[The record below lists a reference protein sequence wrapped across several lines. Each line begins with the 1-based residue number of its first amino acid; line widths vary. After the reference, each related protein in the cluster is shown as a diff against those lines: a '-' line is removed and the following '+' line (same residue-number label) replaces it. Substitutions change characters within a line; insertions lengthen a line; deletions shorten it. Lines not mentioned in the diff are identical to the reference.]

1 MSKEEKMILA
11 SSPWFWE
18 KVKGYVLHERFITY
32 MSLNQDSRCDA
43 NCRGCFRYRSRI
55 DGLRNLLSFPEYVR
69 LLEEFKRFGGL
80 AIEISGEG
88 EPLLPGNQ
96 TLPIIRY
103 ASGLGL
109 WTTLIT
115 NGHFLSRDTIKEL
128 RDLKV
133 ALVVSLHSL
142 SKEKYESDNG
152 LPGSYESVM
161 NAIDLIA
168 EKFRKMSWSESGY
181 EVRRACI
188 HWTLQS
194 DNLDEVENAKAFC
207 NDRELHFSIAP
218 LANVGHATG
227 NTAVHPKGYSNLRKI
242 NDMGDTSIIFCRDS
256 NGRLVCGT
264 CRYGLNIGADGNV
277 LLDAHGGYEVNI
289 ANIRDV
295 SFEEAVRLQHEFSR
309 KMFERL
315 NGVCPVRDPEWNNFL
330 ASKAYL

>member
-1 MSKEEKMILA
+1 L
-11 SSPWFWE
+11 
-18 KVKGYVLHERFITY
+18 
-32 MSLNQDSRCDA
+32 
-43 NCRGCFRYRSRI
+43 
-55 DGLRNLLSFPEYVR
+55 FPDYVR

-115 NGHFLSRDTIKEL
+115 NGHFLSRDTIEEL
-128 RDLKV
+128 RDLNV

-152 LPGSYESVM
+152 LPGSFESVM

-168 EKFRKMSWSESGY
+168 ETFRKTSWSESEY
-181 EVRRACI
+181 DVRRACI

-194 DNLDEVENAKAFC
+194 DNLDEVGNAKAFC
-207 NDRELHFSIAP
+207 NDRGFHFSIAP
-218 LANVGHATG
+218 LANVGHAAG
-227 NTAVHPKGYSNLRKI
+227 NIALLPKGYTNIWEI
-242 NDMGDTSIIFCRDS
+242 NEMGDMSIIFCHDS

-264 CRYGLNIGADGNV
+264 CRFGLNIGADGNV

-289 ANIRDV
+289 ANIRDI
-295 SFEEAVRLQHEFSR
+295 SFEEAVRLQHKFSG
-309 KMFERL
+309 KMFECL
-315 NGVCPVRDPEWNNFL
+315 NGFCPVRDPGWSNFL
-330 ASKAYL
+330 ASRAYL